1 LSMKIIQVS
10 GNEIRKVFR
19 YIKTVFSKDSHT
31 AAQIA
36 PFGDDSCPVEGMKG
50 VQASTDDLGQNVVI
64 GYFNRSI
71 LADKGEKRF
80 YSLKSDKTE
89 SFYVWLKNDGTCEI
103 GGRND
108 NLVRYTELKDGFDKL
123 KEDLNDLISKYN
135 LHTHMVSTITSST
148 TSTVAIASSADISN
162 SKIDE
167 LKTL

>member
-1 LSMKIIQVS
+1 MKIIQVS

-50 VQASTDDLGQNVVI
+50 VEASTDDLGQNVVI

-80 YSLKSDKTE
+80 YSLKADKTE
-89 SFYVWLKNDGTCEI
+89 SFYIWLKNDGTCEI
-103 GGRND
+103 GGDTD
-108 NLVRYTELKDGFDKL
+108 NLVRYSELKEGFDKL
-123 KEDLNDLISKYN
+123 KEDLNDLVLKYN
-135 LHTHMVSTITSST
+135 SHTHMVSELTSTATSLMGSSST
-148 TSTVAIASSADISN
+148 ADISD

>member
-1 LSMKIIQVS
+1 MKIIQVS

-50 VQASTDDLGQNVVI
+50 VEASTDDLGQNVVI

-89 SFYVWLKNDGTCEI
+89 SFYIWLKNDGTCEI
-103 GGRND
+103 GGDTD
-108 NLVRYTELKDGFDKL
+108 NLVRYSELKEGFDKL
-123 KEDLNDLISKYN
+123 KEDLNDLVLKYN
-135 LHTHMVSTITSST
+135 SHTHMVSELTSTTTSLAATSST
-148 TSTVAIASSADISN
+148 ADISD

>member
-1 LSMKIIQVS
+1 MKIIQVS

-50 VQASTDDLGQNVVI
+50 VEASTDDLGKNVVI

-103 GGRND
+103 GGDTD
-108 NLVRYTELKDGFDKL
+108 NLVRYSELKKGFDKL
-123 KEDLNDLISKYN
+123 KEDLNDLVLKYN
-135 LHTHMVSTITSST
+135 SHTHMVSTLTSTNTSLLATSS
-148 TSTVAIASSADISN
+148 IADISD